1 MDVTAW
7 LRELGL
13 HQYEQAFRAN
23 AIDADVLP
31 TLSGEDLKDIGVSA
45 VGDRRRLLNAIAAL
59 RDAAPAGK
67 AELPVAGPARPADA
81 ERRQLTVLFCD
92 LVGSTELT
100 ARLDPEDARAVIRVY
115 QDSCADVIGRWQGHI
130 AKYLG
135 DGVLAYFGWPRA
147 QEDAAERA
155 GRAGLEL
162 VAAVAGLEAG
172 GAPLAARVGI
182 ASGLAVVGDLVGE
195 GAAREE
201 AVVGETPNLAARL
214 QGLAEPGTVVIAPAT
229 RRLLGGLIALDDLGE
244 HRLKGFAEPVRAW
257 RAAGEGGARS
267 RFEALREGSLTPL
280 VGREPELAILREALT
295 QGGAGTG
302 RMVAAA
308 GDPGVG
314 KSRLFHSFLAAE
326 ARGWRVLRCG
336 CRSYHAGTPWQPVV
350 ELVKAAF
357 GIENRDDQGRAA
369 ARVRDGLSAF
379 AAPPPSAPLLAL
391 LDLPPD
397 DPEWQKLN
405 PPQRRHRILDAVL
418 GLIELESRRAPL
430 VLVVEDLHWADGE
443 TVALLEGLI
452 ERLPALRLLLLVNS
466 RPEFEHAWGARAW
479 CCQLRIEPLAGTSA
493 EHLLSALLGA
503 DPGLLD
509 LKRHLLERTQGNPL
523 FLEEAVRDLAE
534 AGALAGE
541 PGDYRPTGEAQA
553 VRLPDT
559 VQGILA
565 ARIDRLPP
573 AARQLLQRAAVIGQE
588 VPLAVLER
596 LADGPAAQVR
606 QHLGELQAAGM
617 LDQSSPAADPTYTF
631 KHALTHEVA
640 YGSLLRET
648 RRSLHR
654 RVGEAME
661 AVYPDRLIEL
671 AEALTEH
678 FERGE
683 VWAKA
688 ARYGLDAGE
697 KAKSRY
703 AYPVGMQFATRARDA
718 AARDA
723 GLTQEWI
730 WANVLL
736 GDLASLVGDLDLA
749 NASYDQALTRSADP
763 AEQRWIRN
771 KRHELRYATRDG
783 AQIAY
788 YVHGSGDETILF
800 VSPTGYGLVT
810 WQPIVERLCQEF
822 RLITVDMRGTGRSSP
837 LVRPYTDHDSAR
849 DLAAVVHQAG
859 CGPAVGVAVSAAPYA
874 MVRAAVNDPNLF
886 NKLVIVGGEPG
897 VDLFPDG
904 YFPEGRALEEAV
916 AQRDLERVA
925 RLFVPYIVSEPEAE
939 ELVEQ
944 RIQAYLH
951 LPEETLVNFFT
962 VAYPTAAEFAP
973 LLGRIE
979 VPTLV
984 IHGTADKITPL
995 ELGLQ
1000 VAATI
1005 PGALFYPFEGRC
1017 HLCMVTATEEFCDV
1031 LREFV
1036 LTGKV
1041 SATGALEHLS
1051 AETEGAS
1058 WTMK

>member
-1 MDVTAW
+1 
-7 LRELGL
+7 
-13 HQYEQAFRAN
+13 
-23 AIDADVLP
+23 
-31 TLSGEDLKDIGVSA
+31 
-45 VGDRRRLLNAIAAL
+45 
-59 RDAAPAGK
+59 
-67 AELPVAGPARPADA
+67 
-81 ERRQLTVLFCD
+81 
-92 LVGSTELT
+92 
-100 ARLDPEDARAVIRVY
+100 
-115 QDSCADVIGRWQGHI
+115 
-130 AKYLG
+130 
-135 DGVLAYFGWPRA
+135 VLAYFGWPRA

-155 GRAGLEL
+155 VRAGLEL

-182 ASGLAVVGDLVGE
+182 ATGLVVVGDLMGE

-214 QGLAEPGTVVIAPAT
+214 QGLAEPGAVVIAPAT

-244 HRLKGFAEPVRAW
+244 HRLKGFGEPVRAW
-257 RAAGEGGARS
+257 RAVGGSVARS
-267 RFEALREGSLTPL
+267 RFEALREGRLVPL
-280 VGREPELAILREALT
+280 VGRERELALLCRALD
-295 QGGAGTG
+295 QAAAGAGQ
-302 RMVAAA
+302 MVAAA
-308 GDPGVG
+308 GEPGVG
-314 KSRLFHSFLAAE
+314 KSRLFHSFLGADA

-357 GIENRDDQGRAA
+357 GIGDRDDRARAA
-369 ARVRDGLSAF
+369 ARVTAGLAAF
-379 AAPPPSAPLLAL
+379 AEGAPPPTPLLAL
-391 LDLPPD
+391 LDLPVD
-397 DPEWQKLN
+397 DAEWQRLN
-405 PPQRRHRILDAVL
+405 PPQRRRRILDAVVEL
-418 GLIELESRRAPL
+418 VALESRREPL

-443 TVALLEGLI
+443 TVALLDGLV
-452 ERLPALRLLLLVNS
+452 ERLASLRLLLLVNY

-479 CCQLRIEPLAGTSA
+479 CSQLRLDPLAGESA
-493 EHLLSALLGA
+493 ERLLSALLGA

-509 LKRHLLERTQGNPL
+509 LKRRLLERTQGNPL

-541 PGDYRPTGEAQA
+541 PGVYRLTCEVEA
-553 VRLPDT
+553 VRLPET

-573 AARQLLQRAAVIGQE
+573 AARQLLQRAAVVGQE

-606 QHLGELQAAGM
+606 QHLGELQAAEM

-648 RRSLHR
+648 RRALHR
-654 RVGEAME
+654 RVGEAIE
-661 AVYPDRLIEL
+661 ALYPDRLMEL

-718 AARDA
+718 AAKDA

-749 NASYDQALTRSADP
+749 NASYDQALTRSEDP
-763 AEQRWIRN
+763 AERRWIKN

-973 LLGRIE
+973 LLGRIA

-984 IHGTADKITPL
+984 IHGTADKLTPL

-1000 VAATI
+1000 LAATI
-1005 PGALFYPFEGRC
+1005 PGAIFYPFEGRC